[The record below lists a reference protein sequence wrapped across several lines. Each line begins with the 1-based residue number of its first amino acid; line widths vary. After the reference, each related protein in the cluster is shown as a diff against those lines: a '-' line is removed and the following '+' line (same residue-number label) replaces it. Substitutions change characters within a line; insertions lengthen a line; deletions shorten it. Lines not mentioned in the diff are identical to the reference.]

1 MSRNFENVY
10 AVGLVILLNLTAL
23 NSFPRLVFLFLLLP
37 GVLRPKMIIPV
48 YIFASLSSTFYIFQ
62 PGLGMG
68 RIIGS
73 LVIIAIIFDLLR
85 TKRKFQIHH
94 RSSIAA
100 MVLFVGTS
108 GLLSGSDSITETIK
122 FLHLLASM
130 LALTLMPNVDAR
142 QLIQQ
147 LFLGSLIV
155 LGLFYI
161 ELGSDLLS
169 GISRRVSISDDV
181 NENRFAMM
189 LGQLSVICFSYIF
202 SRRLSTT
209 SQALAIL
216 GSTMAILLM
225 ILSGSRS
232 SLFATLMV
240 FLIFLTYQFK
250 QLLPR
255 LIVLGFIAI
264 SISTISKLNVSD
276 FVGDALLQR
285 YTLDGLQNSGGSQ
298 VRFKVWSSLLP
309 FVINNHLFFGLGFGA
324 NNVLEAGAQFGVN
337 KPAHNLILDLFLQI
351 GMIGLTLFTSFF
363 FLLAREIRRN
373 RKNVILIMPGM
384 LLAVTILNGVGES
397 IFMERLLWN
406 NVGLIYLFIK
416 HR

>member
-68 RIIGS
+68 RIIGF

-100 MVLFVGTS
+100 IVLLVGTS

-373 RKNVILIMPGM
+373 RKNVFLIVPGM